1 MISTA
6 TWEDILKE
14 SKNLISNS
22 NSLKEREEETS
33 IRTKRKTK
41 YATIITG

>member
-22 NSLKEREEETS
+22 NSLKEREEE
-33 IRTKRKTK
+33 KLLLEQNEKN
-41 YATIITG
+41 

>member
-22 NSLKEREEETS
+22 NSLKEREEEKLLLEQNEKLS
-33 IRTKRKTK
+33 MQQ
-41 YATIITG
+41 